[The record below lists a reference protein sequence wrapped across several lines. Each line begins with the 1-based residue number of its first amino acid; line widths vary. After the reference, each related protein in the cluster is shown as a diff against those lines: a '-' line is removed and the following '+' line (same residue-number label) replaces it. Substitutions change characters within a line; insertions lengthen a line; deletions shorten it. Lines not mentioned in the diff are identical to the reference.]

1 MMKLTCGIILN
12 NYYILQ
18 NIIKL
23 KPLLLKFNSE
33 NMLITKFDLYKT
45 EWLDLVFDHRNK
57 NYGAYELRKT
67 YGSTM
72 AKAMGIAFAAVAL
85 LSTASIIFKAK
96 PKEETLVKMITV
108 DLTKVMPPPP
118 KNEDRVVEPQK
129 QQAEP
134 VKAAAPTPASTIKY
148 TTPRIV
154 TTEVTTD
161 PPTITD
167 LNKSAVGSETVKGE
181 GTAINVP
188 EETNHGGGNG
198 TGVVEDVG
206 VHTLGETLEVMPE
219 PVGGAAAWAKF
230 LQKNLRFPPAA
241 QDAGVSG
248 RVFMS
253 FIIEKDGTLSNIK
266 VDRGAGYGFDE
277 EATRVL
283 KLAKAWKPGVQ
294 NGQNVRVRY
303 SIPISFQLSTEE

>member
-1 MMKLTCGIILN
+1 
-12 NYYILQ
+12 
-18 NIIKL
+18 
-23 KPLLLKFNSE
+23 
-33 NMLITKFDLYKT
+33 MLITKFDLYNA

-57 NYGAYELRKT
+57 NYGAYELRQS
-67 YGSTM
+67 YGRTM
-72 AKAMGIAFAAVAL
+72 AKSMGIAFAAVAL
-85 LSTASIIFKAK
+85 LSAAAIIFKAK
-96 PKEETLVKMITV
+96 PKPIDNSRTIEVTLDPSIPK
-108 DLTKVMPPPP
+108 PPVEAKP
-118 KNEDRVVEPQK
+118 KQPDASAPVEHQK
-129 QQAEP
+129 P
-134 VKAAAPTPASTIKY
+134 AAPIETKGF
-148 TTPRIV
+148 TTPHIV
-154 TTEVTTD
+154 PTDPPTD

-167 LNKSAVGSETVKGE
+167 LKDAAIGPADVKGTPGGNTVIE
-181 GTAINVP
+181 QP
-188 EETNHGGGNG
+188 QQGGGG
-198 TGVVEDVG
+198 GGAGKGEEVVTDFG
-206 VHTLGETLEVMPE
+206 GLEVMPE

-230 LQKNLRFPPAA
+230 LQKNLRFPGAA

-303 SIPISFQLSTEE
+303 SIPISFQLATEE